1 MFTRRNPGAKV
12 RSAMAAGALVVTCV
26 LQLAV
31 LPAAQAAG
39 EEWKPELIAPKT
51 GARGQTDPVLIGL
64 PDLPTAVLERLTL
77 ELDSIDVTAFVSRDG
92 PNAVFTPPQPLAYG
106 AHQLRLVEFAA
117 DGSVV
122 ERAAWT
128 IEIRKSASFREG
140 EASIASTVN
149 ASARIAERD
158 LSENAPGKWQGNG
171 AAQLQGAAADGDW
184 RARGNADFLYNGQPA
199 LMPRQ
204 EGHFDVGRF
213 LVKGESGPVTAAVG
227 HQSVAPDSLVMQG
240 FNRRG
245 VSVGL
250 GRETDA
256 AAATAFSL
264 SGQDVIGFQ
273 HGLATSDSKNRVD
286 GVSVIGR
293 PIPGQRDALA
303 LGATYVSG
311 EGPTQTGA
319 PGTGIGSSAVSSPV
333 TAGTPPPTTPVTTG
347 TPLVTAGSAAGVVA
361 DSQTIERRLRLR
373 GEYAVSRFDSDGV
386 DTGVGPEKDKAYS
399 VLASYSPWRG
409 KTTGDTPFSV
419 QFGIEYKSIG
429 TFFQS
434 PSSPAGSN
442 DRKGT
447 RGFVVFDWGGLN
459 LSGSLEKLRDN
470 VNDVASLPQTRW
482 NQSAFSLTYR
492 PTLSLAPA
500 MVPGQAPALPW
511 YGQPMFN
518 LGFINFDQDVVKAS
532 TALATGPFR
541 ATRSVTGA
549 ASFTYPRWMWSLAH
563 TVGKIDDFTDTTD
576 DTLSHLTVL
585 NASLR
590 FGEKLTV
597 GPLLQINR
605 IEDRTDNAKDSK
617 TLTGVINVN
626 YAFTPRLNANLS
638 LAENRQLVDDASLD
652 TRSVDTVGSVNWI
665 VATVS
670 GARPG
675 LTLTLEGAHHN
686 VDDKVNPANTRDSY
700 ELFVKAGISWL
711 PRF

>member
-1 MFTRRNPGAKV
+1 MFTRRNPGARV
-12 RSAMAAGALVVTCV
+12 RSAVAAGALLVTCV
-26 LQLAV
+26 LQLA
-31 LPAAQAAG
+31 LLTAAQAAG
-39 EEWKPELIAPKT
+39 EEWKPELIPPKT
-51 GARGQTDPVLIGL
+51 GARGQTDPILIGM

-128 IEIRKSASFREG
+128 IEIRKSASFREA

-171 AAQLQGAAADGDW
+171 AAQLQGAAADGNW

-213 LVKGESGPVTAAVG
+213 LASGDSGPVTAAVG

-245 VSVGL
+245 VSVGV

-273 HGLATSDSKNRVD
+273 HGLAISDSKNRVD
-286 GVSVIGR
+286 GVSVVGR
-293 PIPGQRDALA
+293 PVSRQRDALA
-303 LGATYVSG
+303 VSATYVSG

-319 PGTGIGSSAVSSPV
+319 TGTGIGSSALSPPV
-333 TAGTPPPTTPVTTG
+333 PGASPPATPINTG
-347 TPLVTAGSAAGVVA
+347 APLVTAGSAASVVA
-361 DSQTIERRLRLR
+361 DGQTIERRLRLR
-373 GEYAVSRFDSDGV
+373 GEYALSRFDSDGV
-386 DTGVGPEKDKAYS
+386 DIGVGPEKDKAYS
-399 VLASYSPWRG
+399 ILASYAPWRG
-409 KTTGDTPFSV
+409 KAAGDAPFAL
-419 QFGIEYKSIG
+419 QLGLEYRSIG

-434 PSSPAGSN
+434 PASPAGAS
-442 DRKGT
+442 DRKGA
-447 RGFVVFDWGGLN
+447 RAFAVFDWGGLN
-459 LSGSLEKLRDN
+459 LSASLEKLRDN

-482 NQSAFSLTYR
+482 NQSGFGLTYR
-492 PTLSLAPA
+492 PTLSLAPPSD
-500 MVPGQAPALPW
+500 PGQAPALPW

-518 LGFINFDQDVVKAS
+518 LAFSNFDQDVIKS
-532 TALATGPFR
+532 SSALASGPLR

-549 ASFTYPRWMWSLAH
+549 ASFTYPRWMWSLVH
-563 TVGKIDDFTDTTD
+563 SVGKIDDFTDVTD
-576 DTLSHLTVL
+576 DTRSKLTAL

-590 FGEKLTV
+590 FGESLAV

-605 IEDRTDNAKDSK
+605 IEDRTNSAKDSK
-617 TLTGVINVN
+617 TLTGLINVN
-626 YAFTPRLNANLS
+626 YAFSSRVNVNLS
-638 LAENRQLVDDASLD
+638 LGENRQLVDDGSLD
-652 TRSVDTVGSVNWI
+652 TRSVDTVGSLSWI
-665 VATVS
+665 VATAS

-675 LTLTLEGAHHN
+675 LTVTLEGARHN
-686 VDDKVNPANTRDSY
+686 VDDNVNTANTRDSY